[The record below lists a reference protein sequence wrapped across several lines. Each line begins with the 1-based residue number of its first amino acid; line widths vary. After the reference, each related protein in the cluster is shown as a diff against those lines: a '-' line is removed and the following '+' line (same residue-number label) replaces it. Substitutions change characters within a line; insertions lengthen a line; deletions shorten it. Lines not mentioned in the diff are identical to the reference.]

1 MRTSFYNTTHEVHPT
16 LGQYEQKAVTQ
27 QDRILE
33 WFRMYEQQ
41 ASPSKVL
48 KTVFPGEHIPIT
60 SIRRAMTNLTDAGEL
75 VKTDKQVKGSYG
87 RNEYQWRAAEKYNQ
101 REMVL

>member
-1 MRTSFYNTTHEVHPT
+1 MRTSHFNTTHEVHPA
-16 LGQYEQKAVTQ
+16 LGRYEKKAVTQ

-33 WFRMYEQQ
+33 WFKMYEQQ

-48 KTVFPGEHIPIT
+48 RVVFPGEHIPIT

-75 VKTDKQVKGSYG
+75 VKTDRQVKGEYG
-87 RNEYQWRAAEKYNQ
+87 RNEYVWTLDEKYKQ
-101 REMVL
+101 RRLF

>member
-1 MRTSFYNTTHEVHPT
+1 MRTSHYNTTHEVHPA
-16 LGQYEQKAVTQ
+16 LGRYEKKAVTQ

-33 WFRMYEQQ
+33 WFKTYEQR

-48 KTVFPGEHIPIT
+48 RVVFPGEHIPIT

-87 RNEYQWRAAEKYNQ
+87 RNEYQWRLAEKHNQ
-101 REMVL
+101 RVMF